1 MSINNAVSD
10 KIMVDP
16 MTKSES
22 KVKMNAITGDELAK
36 YIGYQAERERVK
48 MLKVIAELE
57 QRIIRMERAY
67 DALGR
72 RLEGSERHVEDE
84 GWFD

>member
-1 MSINNAVSD
+1 MSINNAL
-10 KIMVDP
+10 
-16 MTKSES
+16 SES
-22 KVKMNAITGDELAK
+22 NMGQTESETIQETIMENMSG
-36 YIGYQAERERVK
+36 
-48 MLKVIAELE
+48 VIYKLLRQVTELE
-57 QRIIRMERAY
+57 LRLNKVERAY

>member
-1 MSINNAVSD
+1 MGNRVKKS
-10 KIMVDP
+10 
-16 MTKSES
+16 KSER
-22 KVKMNAITGDELAK
+22 KVNVDYEKATLNSLIVMVT
-36 YIGYQAERERVK
+36 R
-48 MLKVIAELE
+48 LE
-57 QRIIRMERAY
+57 ERIIRMERAY

>member
-1 MSINNAVSD
+1 MYNNNVVSD
-10 KIMVDP
+10 RNMGE
-16 MTKSES
+16 KSES
-22 KVKMNAITGDELAK
+22 EVKVMEEV
-36 YIGYQAERERVK
+36 YEMVAEATMIEIRR
-48 MLKVIAELE
+48 LE
-57 QRIIRMERAY
+57 ERIIRMERAF

>member
-1 MSINNAVSD
+1 MGQTESETIQETIMENMS
-10 KIMVDP
+10 
-16 MTKSES
+16 
-22 KVKMNAITGDELAK
+22 G
-36 YIGYQAERERVK
+36 
-48 MLKVIAELE
+48 VIYKLLRQVTELE
-57 QRIIRMERAY
+57 LRLNKVERAY

>member
-1 MSINNAVSD
+1 MSINNARFESNMGQTESETIQETTMKNMSD
-10 KIMVDP
+10 LCYKLLRQV
-16 MTKSES
+16 T
-22 KVKMNAITGDELAK
+22 
-36 YIGYQAERERVK
+36 
-48 MLKVIAELE
+48 ELE
-57 QRIIRMERAY
+57 IRLNKVERAY

>member
-1 MSINNAVSD
+1 MYNNNVVSD
-10 KIMVDP
+10 RNMAEL
-16 MTKSES
+16 SETDMKLIV
-22 KVKMNAITGDELAK
+22 KVVND
-36 YIGYQAERERVK
+36 
-48 MLKVIAELE
+48 MLKGHIDNLNRAVVDME
-57 QRIIRMERAY
+57 QRVIRMERAY

>member
-1 MSINNAVSD
+1 MSINNAL
-10 KIMVDP
+10 
-16 MTKSES
+16 SES
-22 KVKMNAITGDELAK
+22 NMGQTESETIQETTMKNMSDLCYRLLRQVT
-36 YIGYQAERERVK
+36 
-48 MLKVIAELE
+48 ELE
-57 QRIIRMERAY
+57 IRLNKVERAY

>member
-1 MSINNAVSD
+1 MGQTESETIQETTMENMS
-10 KIMVDP
+10 
-16 MTKSES
+16 
-22 KVKMNAITGDELAK
+22 G
-36 YIGYQAERERVK
+36 
-48 MLKVIAELE
+48 VIYKLLRQVTELE
-57 QRIIRMERAY
+57 LRLNKVERAY

>member
-1 MSINNAVSD
+1 MYNNNVVSGRN
-10 KIMVDP
+10 MANNNE
-16 MTKSES
+16 SE
-22 KVKMNAITGDELAK
+22 M
-36 YIGYQAERERVK
+36 
-48 MLKVIAELE
+48 KVIRIGGETSVARLLE
-57 QRIIRMERAY
+57 QIKRFEERIIRMERAY

>member
-1 MSINNAVSD
+1 MYNNNVVSGRN
-10 KIMVDP
+10 MANNNE
-16 MTKSES
+16 SE
-22 KVKMNAITGDELAK
+22 M
-36 YIGYQAERERVK
+36 
-48 MLKVIAELE
+48 KVIRIGGETSVARLLE
-57 QRIIRMERAY
+57 QIKRLEERIIRMERAY

>member
-1 MSINNAVSD
+1 MATTESETIQETMMKNMSDLCYELLRQVTQLEIRLN
-10 KIMVDP
+10 
-16 MTKSES
+16 
-22 KVKMNAITGDELAK
+22 KV
-36 YIGYQAERERVK
+36 
-48 MLKVIAELE
+48 
-57 QRIIRMERAY
+57 ERAY

>member
-1 MSINNAVSD
+1 MADANNE
-10 KIMVDP
+10 
-16 MTKSES
+16 SE
-22 KVKMNAITGDELAK
+22 
-36 YIGYQAERERVK
+36 
-48 MLKVIAELE
+48 LKVIMNEMKNALSVSISGFKVLKDEVQTHLVAME
-57 QRIIRMERAY
+57 SRIIRMERAY

>member
-1 MSINNAVSD
+1 MSINNAVSESN
-10 KIMVDP
+10 MGQ
-16 MTKSES
+16 TESETIQETTMENMS
-22 KVKMNAITGDELAK
+22 G
-36 YIGYQAERERVK
+36 
-48 MLKVIAELE
+48 VIYKLLRQVTELE
-57 QRIIRMERAY
+57 LRLNKVERAY

>member
-1 MSINNAVSD
+1 MYINNA
-10 KIMVDP
+10 I
-16 MTKSES
+16 SES
-22 KVKMNAITGDELAK
+22 NMGQTESETIQETTMKNMSDLCYRLLRQVT
-36 YIGYQAERERVK
+36 
-48 MLKVIAELE
+48 ELE
-57 QRIIRMERAY
+57 IRLNKVERAY

>member
-1 MSINNAVSD
+1 MSINN
-10 KIMVDP
+10 
-16 MTKSES
+16 TLSES
-22 KVKMNAITGDELAK
+22 NMGQTESETIQETTMKNMSDLCYKLLRQVT
-36 YIGYQAERERVK
+36 
-48 MLKVIAELE
+48 ELE
-57 QRIIRMERAY
+57 IRLNKVERAY

>member
-1 MSINNAVSD
+1 MYNNNVVSD
-10 KIMVDP
+10 RNMDKEVKV
-16 MTKSES
+16 TESELEDIY
-22 KVKMNAITGDELAK
+22 NL
-36 YIGYQAERERVK
+36 
-48 MLKVIAELE
+48 IAEATMVEIKRLE
-57 QRIIRMERAY
+57 ERIIRMERAF

>member
-1 MSINNAVSD
+1 MGDHA
-10 KIMVDP
+10 
-16 MTKSES
+16 TKSES
-22 KVKMNAITGDELAK
+22 EPILNESNLLENLNEFWVNRNMGRLSADIAHT
-36 YIGYQAERERVK
+36 QALKAREEIK
-48 MLKVIAELE
+48 ALE
-57 QRIIRMERAY
+57 ERIIRMERAF

>member
-1 MSINNAVSD
+1 MDDYAIP
-10 KIMVDP
+10 K
-16 MTKSES
+16 TESE
-22 KVKMNAITGDELAK
+22 VKMIAMR
-36 YIGYQAERERVK
+36 AEAGVQLLIDQIKCLEERV
-48 MLKVIAELE
+48 
-57 QRIIRMERAY
+57 IRMERAY

>member
-1 MSINNAVSD
+1 MGQTESETIQETTMENMSGVIYKLLRQVTELGLRLN
-10 KIMVDP
+10 
-16 MTKSES
+16 
-22 KVKMNAITGDELAK
+22 KV
-36 YIGYQAERERVK
+36 
-48 MLKVIAELE
+48 
-57 QRIIRMERAY
+57 ERAY

>member
-1 MSINNAVSD
+1 MRKHVKINENGVKVM
-10 KIMVDP
+10 KIGGETSV
-16 MTKSES
+16 
-22 KVKMNAITGDELAK
+22 ARL
-36 YIGYQAERERVK
+36 
-48 MLKVIAELE
+48 LE
-57 QRIIRMERAY
+57 QIKALEERIIRMERAY

>member
-1 MSINNAVSD
+1 
-10 KIMVDP
+10 MVDP

-22 KVKMNAITGDELAK
+22 KVKMHAITGDELAK

-48 MLKVIAELE
+48 MLKVIADLE

>member
-1 MSINNAVSD
+1 MYINNAL
-10 KIMVDP
+10 
-16 MTKSES
+16 SES
-22 KVKMNAITGDELAK
+22 NMGKTESETIQETTMKNMSDLCYKLLRQVT
-36 YIGYQAERERVK
+36 
-48 MLKVIAELE
+48 ELE
-57 QRIIRMERAY
+57 IRLNKVERAY